1 MKKSIYYFLSISVCL
16 CLATN
21 VFSKLTGSPGAKTGS
36 PMDGNNCTACHYAP
50 VNSGNG
56 MLSVA
61 TNVPSQG
68 YTAGQTYS
76 ITVQMTQ
83 ASINRFGFEIT
94 CEEGNFGS
102 QKIGTFGITDPANTQ
117 LTNNN
122 TAVTHTQGGTFG
134 SGSKTWTM
142 NWTAPTTTTSGGI
155 IFYVSAM
162 SANGNGN
169 NGGDEVYTTTRTFN
183 EATSDVSEIQK
194 KITTFISST
203 SQEIMINCLDPVI
216 VKTLKVYN
224 ISGKLL
230 IDKVMVQLPTV
241 LDVPSLNSGM
251 YIVNMNLS
259 NGEMISKKVLI
270 P

>member
-1 MKKSIYYFLSISVCL
+1 MLMKKPVYYFLAVAVCL
-16 CLATN
+16 LLAPN

-50 VNSGNG
+50 VNSGTG

-61 TNVPSQG
+61 TNIPTQG

-94 CEEGNFGS
+94 CEGS
-102 QKIGTFGITDPANTQ
+102 GAKAGTFGITDAANTQ
-117 LTNNN
+117 LVNNN
-122 TAVTHTQGGTFG
+122 ASVTHTQGGTFG

-142 NWTAPTTTTSGGI
+142 NWTAPANVQTVN
-155 IFYVSAM
+155 FYVSAM

-169 NGGDEVYTTTRTFN
+169 NAGDEVYTTVRTFD
-183 EATSDVSEIQK
+183 EAASSVTDIQN
-194 KITTFISST
+194 KITTFVNPISKD
-203 SQEIMINCLDPVI
+203 IMINCLAPVI
-216 VKTLKVYN
+216 AKNLKVYD
-224 ISGKLL
+224 ISGRLL
-230 IDKVMVQLPTV
+230 VDKNDLQLPTA
-241 LDVPSLNSGM
+241 LDVDFLDAGIH
-251 YIVNMNLS
+251 IVIMNLKS
-259 NGEMISKKVLI
+259 GEFLSEKVII

>member
-1 MKKSIYYFLSISVCL
+1 MYYCFLTIAVCL
-16 CLATN
+16 LLATN

-36 PMDGNNCTACHYAP
+36 PIDGNNCTACHYAP
-50 VNSGNG
+50 VNSGAG

-61 TNVPSQG
+61 TNIPTQG

-94 CEEGNFGS
+94 CEASGAKVGA
-102 QKIGTFGITDPANTQ
+102 FGITDAANTQ
-117 LTNNN
+117 FANNN

-142 NWTAPTTTTSGGI
+142 NWTAPTNVQTVN
-155 IFYVSAM
+155 FYVSAM
-162 SANGNGN
+162 SANGNSN
-169 NGGDEVYTTTRTFN
+169 TGGDEVYTTVRTFT
-183 EATSDVSEIQK
+183 EATSSVTDIQNK
-194 KITTFISST
+194 VTTFVNPISKD
-203 SQEIMINCLDPVI
+203 IMINCLAPVI
-216 VKTLKVYN
+216 AKNLKVYD

-230 IDKVMVQLPTV
+230 VDKNNLQLPTA
-241 LDVPSLNSGM
+241 LDVDFLDAGI
-251 YIVNMNLS
+251 YIVSINLKS
-259 NGEMISKKVLI
+259 GEFISEKVLI